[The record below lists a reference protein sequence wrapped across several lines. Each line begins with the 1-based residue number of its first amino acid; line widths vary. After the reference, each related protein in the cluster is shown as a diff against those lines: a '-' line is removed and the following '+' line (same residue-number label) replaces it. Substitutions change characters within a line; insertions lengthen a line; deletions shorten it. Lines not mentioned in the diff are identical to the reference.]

1 MSSTFLQ
8 IATIEHEQKGKK
20 LYIDKEKDGTYIPME
35 VQDNSAAYEGFITPK
50 NKKRII
56 EGAALKLPPGLNA
69 LRTLRGKVLFFTAF
83 YHYWFGTE
91 LCSKFCNE
99 FTLAFFFLLFSI
111 SFDNL
116 PT

>member
-50 NKKRII
+50 SQKNFL
-56 EGAALKLPPGLNA
+56 EGAALKLPPGLSAPDPAQQISVFYDFLENIFIMNVA
-69 LRTLRGKVLFFTAF
+69 PKTLKVKLHWLF
-83 YHYWFGTE
+83 
-91 LCSKFCNE
+91 
-99 FTLAFFFLLFSI
+99 
-111 SFDNL
+111 
-116 PT
+116 

>member
-50 NKKRII
+50 NQNNFLDR
-56 EGAALKLPPGLNA
+56 EGAALVELPPGLTA
-69 LRTLRGKVLFFTAF
+69 PRTLRAKVTVFVTSSKTLF
-83 YHYWFGTE
+83 Y
-91 LCSKFCNE
+91 
-99 FTLAFFFLLFSI
+99 
-111 SFDNL
+111 
-116 PT
+116 

>member
-50 NKKRII
+50 SQKNFL
-56 EGAALKLPPGLNA
+56 EGAALELPPGLTA
-69 LRTLRGKVLFFTAF
+69 PRTLRAKVTVFVTSSKTLF
-83 YHYWFGTE
+83 Y
-91 LCSKFCNE
+91 
-99 FTLAFFFLLFSI
+99 
-111 SFDNL
+111 
-116 PT
+116 